1 MMLPKSDRRYA
12 SDLLKELEFRD
23 KYVLDV
29 GFGDGWLIDEK
40 RQAFTAMTAV
50 ETSGDFVTSAKE
62 RWAGTPVADKV
73 EFLHADIATLTLP
86 KELYDLV
93 VFSHSF

>member
-1 MMLPKSDRRYA
+1 MMSRKADRRYA
-12 SDLLKELEFRD
+12 SDLLNDLEFRD

-29 GFGDGWLIDEK
+29 GFGNGWLIDAK
-40 RQAFTAMTAV
+40 RQEFAAMTAV
-50 ETSGDFVTSAKE
+50 ESSGDLVISAE
-62 RWAGTPVADKV
+62 ARWAGTPVADKV
-73 EFLHADIATLTLP
+73 DFLHADVATLALP